1 MSPQWLDGC
10 TSIAAEH
17 EPGRDRGGILTIEY
31 GTIDSNEKTLI
42 EAANRK
48 KNGWLPIL
56 VVLFLISY
64 GLMTMLIVEQG
75 RTIESQRSL
84 IHELFKD
91 NTELSAART
100 RTPEEH
106 IQAAPSQVEAAG
118 NPSSQKSAA
127 QAPSTQRPSA
137 KTPLAQAP
145 SIQTPSTQA
154 QAKQNPSTQA
164 GTQNAVQN
172 QAAKPKSQMQMPTR
186 PASDIADSSRSLV
199 TI

>member
-1 MSPQWLDGC
+1 M
-10 TSIAAEH
+10 TAED
-17 EPGRDRGGILTIEY
+17 EPGRDRGGTLKIEC
-31 GTIDSNEKTLI
+31 GMIDANEKALI

-100 RTPEEH
+100 RTHEER
-106 IQAAPSQVEAAG
+106 IQVAPSQVEAAG
-118 NPSSQKSAA
+118 NPSSQYSAA
-127 QAPSTQRPSA
+127 QTPSTQRQSA
-137 KTPLAQAP
+137 KTPLAQTPSTQAP

-154 QAKQNPSTQA
+154 QNHAPLKQNPSSQA

-172 QAAKPKSQMQMPTR
+172 QAAKPKSQIQMPTR
-186 PASDIADSSRSLV
+186 PASDISDSSRSLV

>member
-1 MSPQWLDGC
+1 M
-10 TSIAAEH
+10 TAESERSRH
-17 EPGRDRGGILTIEY
+17 RGGILKIEY
-31 GTIDSNEKTLI
+31 GTIDSNEKALV

-84 IHELFKD
+84 IHQLFKD
-91 NTELSAART
+91 NTELSAAGT
-100 RTPEEH
+100 RTQEER

-118 NPSSQKSAA
+118 NPSSQKSVVKT
-127 QAPSTQRPSA
+127 PSTQTPA
-137 KTPLAQAP
+137 AETPLAKA
-145 SIQTPSTQA
+145 PSTQA
-154 QAKQNPSTQA
+154 QNQAPAKPNPSTQA
-164 GTQNAVQN
+164 GTQNAVQK
-172 QAAKPKSQMQMPTR
+172 QAAKPKSQIQMPTR